1 MDLLNKYFSRLT
13 FEYLE
18 EKQGYSIYAAA
29 VYNLLGGDK
38 VRIVFLFVPGH
49 IPIVKSAKINEL
61 KWQNLQARTCPK
73 ETYKLRLQ
81 DWNFPTNLRNI
92 DFNVANRNKNY
103 TVYSSSDPNFHF
115 QISMIHNPKK
125 KTIYQ
130 YPNQM
135 NLHWAI
141 DQWNTVFNYV
151 VQSTVDYSSGIET
164 SVDDLQLQ
172 EIRPPSVSN
181 PMGSWMNNEHPIF
194 ELI

>member
-1 MDLLNKYFSRLT
+1 MELLNKYFSKLT

-38 VRIVFLFVPGH
+38 VRIVFLFVPGY

-92 DFNVANRNKNY
+92 DFNVINRNKNY
-103 TVYSSSDPNFHF
+103 TTYSTSDPTFHF
-115 QISMIHNPKK
+115 QISMIHNLKK

-151 VQSTVDYSSGIET
+151 APVATVDHSSNIET
-164 SVDDLQLQ
+164 SVDDLQ

-181 PMGSWMNNEHPIF
+181 PMGSWMGTNEPPVF